1 MIISNLSKPFD
12 ATAVSWRVGSM
23 TKDKSKCMPLAYIDA
38 RDVMQRL
45 DEVCGPE
52 GWQCRYPF
60 FGCCEISVK
69 INNEWVSKAN
79 CAGETNVEAEKGQAS
94 DSFKRAAVLWG
105 IGRYLYDV
113 PSAWVPVNQYKQI
126 EKQTLADLGQRLA
139 KWQTMYF
146 KGE

>member
-1 MIISNLSKPFD
+1 MIVSDLSKPFNPVD
-12 ATAVSWRVGSM
+12 ISWRVGALTK
-23 TKDKSKCMPLAYIDA
+23 TKDKCIPLAYIDA

-69 INNEWVSKAN
+69 IGNEWVSKAN

-105 IGRYLYDV
+105 IGRYLYDI
-113 PSAWVPVNQYKQI
+113 PNSWVPVNNFKQM
-126 EKQTLADLGQRLA
+126 EKNTIQDLTKRLAD
-139 KWQTMYF
+139 WQTKYF
-146 KGE
+146 KG